1 MTLKAFHVLFVT
13 VSTLMSAGF
22 SAWSLHEYLTRG
34 RELAHLAWGGLS
46 RHRRGPRGL
55 RRLVPEKDEG
65 RELPMSRNPFS
76 LRGNAAKI
84 ASEIAIEEINA
95 AGGIGGVPIEQVWY
109 DVGCKAPPAIP
120 VVEKLAKQDKV
131 LAVNG
136 P

>member
-1 MTLKAFHVLFVT
+1 MRRKFVLPFWMVALLAVMSLIFVP
-13 VSTLMSAGF
+13 STQAGKLYGDKIKLGAIY
-22 SAWSLHEYLTRG
+22 SISGVCAE
-34 RELAHLAWGGLS
+34 WG
-46 RHRRGPRGL
+46 
-55 RRLVPEKDEG
+55 
-65 RELPMSRNPFS
+65 M
-76 LRGNAAKI
+76 AAKI

-95 AGGIGGVPIEQVWY
+95 AGGIGGLPVEQVWY